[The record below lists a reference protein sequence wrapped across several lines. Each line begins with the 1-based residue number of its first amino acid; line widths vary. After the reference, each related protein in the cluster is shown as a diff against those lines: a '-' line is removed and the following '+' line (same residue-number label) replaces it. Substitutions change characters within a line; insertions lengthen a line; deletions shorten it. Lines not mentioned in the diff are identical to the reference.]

1 MKLKEILKVIY
12 REDLNQP
19 VKLHIVE
26 ASGYL
31 TRYAKCY
38 KDALEFATEY
48 KDCEVFGVHAE
59 QALEEPVICIS
70 IENFD
75 F

>member
-12 REDLNQP
+12 YEDLDQP
-19 VKLHIVE
+19 IKLCIVD
-26 ASGYL
+26 ASGYF

-38 KDALEFATEY
+38 KDALEFVTEY
-48 KDCEVFGVHAE
+48 KDYKVIGMHAE
-59 QALEEPVICIS
+59 QALEESVICIS